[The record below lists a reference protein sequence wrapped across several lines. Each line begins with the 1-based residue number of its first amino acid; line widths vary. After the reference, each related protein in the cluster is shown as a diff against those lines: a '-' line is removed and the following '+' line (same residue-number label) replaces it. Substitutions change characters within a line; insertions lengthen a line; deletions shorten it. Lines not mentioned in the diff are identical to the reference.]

1 MDNRRFIA
9 RRAAQ
14 YFNEG
19 DTVNLGIGIPSAC
32 SDYVDP
38 TIAFQTE
45 NGMIGVGPVAKK
57 LAICDTYQNAG
68 GINFVPVMGASAFD
82 TAYSFAVIR
91 SGRMAATV
99 LGALQVAENGDI
111 ANWASPGRAFG
122 MGGAMGALGGDIST
136 MSTNPA
142 GIGLFRSS
150 DVMTSFGFSAY
161 GTESKYLDNKLNSD
175 KSRASFDNIGF
186 VFSSKIGNNT
196 PLRFV
201 NFGFNYHKAKSFY
214 KNMNMKGNL
223 GDYSQTFLMASQA
236 GGIEGWGDNPYDDP
250 NIGWLSVLGYDGW
263 VITDITTD
271 KINPATGKPNNIY
284 TDKDGNQINN
294 FEGKPLYVSPGN
306 YKGMFPYGN
315 ANFRSEERGGI
326 DQYDFNVSF
335 NINDRVYLGLTLGAY
350 SVDSVSYTHLTLPT
364 T

>member
-68 GINFVPVMGASAFD
+68 GINFVPV
-82 TAYSFAVIR
+82 IR

-122 MGGAMGALGGDIST
+122 MGGAMDLCNGARKVIVAMELTTKKGEPKILKRCTYPLTAQGCVNHIVTEQCVIDVTPEGLKLVEIRAGKTPEDIQAQVEPT
-136 MSTNPA
+136 LIIA
-142 GIGLFRSS
+142 DDL
-150 DVMTSFGFSAY
+150 
-161 GTESKYLDNKLNSD
+161 
-175 KSRASFDNIGF
+175 
-186 VFSSKIGNNT
+186 KI
-196 PLRFV
+196 
-201 NFGFNYHKAKSFY
+201 
-214 KNMNMKGNL
+214 M
-223 GDYSQTFLMASQA
+223 D
-236 GGIEGWGDNPYDDP
+236 
-250 NIGWLSVLGYDGW
+250 
-263 VITDITTD
+263 
-271 KINPATGKPNNIY
+271 
-284 TDKDGNQINN
+284 
-294 FEGKPLYVSPGN
+294 
-306 YKGMFPYGN
+306 
-315 ANFRSEERGGI
+315 EE
-326 DQYDFNVSF
+326 
-335 NINDRVYLGLTLGAY
+335 
-350 SVDSVSYTHLTLPT
+350 
-364 T
+364 